1 MKKLYLLIIFLFF
14 AIPHIGAQ
22 TTETFETATNNASS
36 FTNGA
41 KTFNLTSSY
50 LSFKVF
56 PLANGGYNG
65 SGKFIQV
72 EDSSGP
78 EGLGQTGTIS
88 DATGSFKLSSLWI
101 YVTGNAAFTP
111 GVTNNGLA
119 GSITFRGKLA
129 GTTQFTVVKSTT
141 GANIGTALPGNG
153 FIQINFATEGGSDN
167 TAVIIDQLEVQLSNN
182 YDYFA
187 IDDFR
192 FANGAVAPTVT
203 TAAATNVGAV
213 KATLGGNVTADGGDA
228 TIERGI

>member
-1 MKKLYLLIIFLFF
+1 MKKLYLLFIFLLC
-14 AIPHIGAQ
+14 AITHIEAQ
-22 TTETFETATNNASS
+22 TTETFETAANNASS

-78 EGLGQTGTIS
+78 EGFGQTGTIS
-88 DATGSFKLSSLWI
+88 DATGSFKVSSLWI

-119 GSITFRGKLA
+119 GSITFKGKLA
-129 GTTQFTVVKSTT
+129 GTNQFTVVKSTT
-141 GANIGTALPGNG
+141 G
-153 FIQINFATEGGSDN
+153 
-167 TAVIIDQLEVQLSNN
+167 
-182 YDYFA
+182 
-187 IDDFR
+187 
-192 FANGAVAPTVT
+192 
-203 TAAATNVGAV
+203 
-213 KATLGGNVTADGGDA
+213 
-228 TIERGI
+228 